1 MVVERIKI
9 FLICEVNN
17 TIMKAVQTFG
27 YDKPTAYQKKEATY
41 NLIFKGARL
50 WQHAYYAVM
59 YTAIHVGTNHE
70 PLIIFITYYIEK
82 YISIYTI
89 ILYKKGKSGH
99 WSC

>member
-1 MVVERIKI
+1 MVMERIKT
-9 FLICEVNN
+9 FLIREVNN
-17 TIMKAVQTFG
+17 TIVKAVQTFG
-27 YDKPTAYQKKEATY
+27 YDKPTAYQKRSY

-82 YISIYTI
+82 SLSLYIYNYI
-89 ILYKKGKSGH
+89 I
-99 WSC
+99 